1 MQAFIGRRRA
11 RKGQALVEFSL
22 VLIPFMFLLM
32 GVLDLARAIYTLNG
46 TAEAA
51 REIARVTAV
60 HPYDVCC
67 TLGSGADAQDVISL
81 QTKLIP
87 GLQFTP
93 SSDITCVD
101 IADAVMPD
109 KECED
114 GDTDDLR
121 FVRVVV
127 RAAFVPA
134 TPLAQMFG
142 DHTFESVSRI
152 EIP

>member
-1 MQAFIGRRRA
+1 MQTFFGRWRS

-32 GVLDLARAIYTLNG
+32 GVLDLSRAIYTLNG

-67 TLGSGADAQDVISL
+67 TLGTGTDAQGVISV
-81 QTKLIP
+81 QSKLIP

-109 KECED
+109 AQCED
-114 GDTDDLR
+114 GDTDNVR
-121 FVRVVV
+121 FVRVIV

-134 TPLAQMFG
+134 TPLAQLFG

-152 EIP
+152 EVP